1 MTIGIIGAMDCEI
14 AEIKNSMSNI
24 TEQTVSGMTFYCGQL
39 GKKDVVLVK
48 CGVGKVFAGI
58 AAEVLI
64 IKFGATHVI
73 NIGVAG
79 SVTTSL
85 KIGDIVIS
93 SAVVQHDMNT
103 SAIGDPIGLVSGVN
117 KIFFDANDLLIDCA
131 IKSGE
136 KFGYNVCKGVVAS
149 GDLFVAKPSAKK
161 YIADN
166 FNAVCAE
173 MEGAAVG
180 QVAFINE
187 VPFVVIRSISDDG
200 DTSHQVEFARF
211 AVESAIKAGNVVKE
225 MVKSL

>member
-1 MTIGIIGAMDCEI
+1 MKIGIIGAMDCEI
-14 AEIKNSMSNI
+14 AEIKSSMSNV
-24 TEQTVSGMTFYCGQL
+24 TEETVSGMTFYCGQL
-39 GKKDVVLVK
+39 FNKDVVLVK

-58 AAEVLI
+58 ATEVLI

-85 KIGDIVIS
+85 KIGDIVAS

-117 KIFFDANDLLIDCA
+117 KIFFDADDMLISGA
-131 IKSGE
+131 INAGK
-136 KFGYNVCKGVVAS
+136 KFGYNTTKGIVAS
-149 GDLFVAKPSAKK
+149 GDLFVAKASAKK